1 MRLLTVLLRKD
12 LLKFL
17 EPHIGHTEG
26 HGRAW
31 TYDTPVN
38 VTPVKQLLS
47 PYATQTLHFVEFGI
61 QKWTYPLV
69 ADILGPGSPATP
81 TSVTSH
87 W

>member
-1 MRLLTVLLRKD
+1 MLTGLLRKD
-12 LLKFL
+12 LLTFL

-26 HGRAW
+26 HGCAW
-31 TYDTPVN
+31 TYD
-38 VTPVKQLLS
+38 TPVKQLLS